1 MKTKI
6 FKNDN
11 GSDYLIIKQ
20 DGDIALLVEIGGYDF
35 VVTSYLSDHYW
46 INGSYYFDVDE
57 ALKDFNERIESI

>member
-20 DGDIALLVEIGGYDF
+20 DGDIALLVEIEGYDF

-46 INGSYYFDVDE
+46 SNGSYYFDIDN
-57 ALKDFNERIESI
+57 ALKDFNERRM